1 MKNYL
6 TVSSFRGVTL
16 QVIKD
21 DTEELYSGS
30 SEEVPYEIGQLIYS
44 KVKKTEDN
52 TWILYVYSDEYKK
65 D

>member
-6 TVSSFRGVTL
+6 TVSSFRGVNI
-16 QVIKD
+16 QVIQD

-44 KVKKTEDN
+44 KVKRTEDN

>member
-44 KVKKTEDN
+44 KVKRTEDN
-52 TWILYVYSDEYKK
+52 TWNLYVYSDEYKK

>member
-44 KVKKTEDN
+44 KVKRTEDS
-52 TWILYVYSDEYKK
+52 TWSLYVYSDEYKK

>member
-44 KVKKTEDN
+44 KVKRTEDN

>member
-6 TVSSFRGVTL
+6 TVSSFRGVNI
-16 QVIKD
+16 QVIQD
-21 DTEELYSGS
+21 DTEKLYSGS
-30 SEEVPYEIGQLIYS
+30 SEEVPYEIGQLKYS
-44 KVKKTEDN
+44 KVKRTEDN

>member
-30 SEEVPYEIGQLIYS
+30 SEEVPYEIGQLKYS
-44 KVKKTEDN
+44 KVKRTEDN

>member
-44 KVKKTEDN
+44 KVKRTENN

>member
-44 KVKKTEDN
+44 KVKRTEDS